1 MVRLIR
7 VGPMHGVRAIK
18 TQVQESRVKLPRK
31 WYKSSRNL
39 PRKCNIYVAFLPR
52 K

>member
-18 TQVQESRVKLPRK
+18 TQVQESSCPV
-31 WYKSSRNL
+31 NGT
-39 PRKCNIYVAFLPR
+39 NQVGIYPVNATFM
-52 K
+52 